1 MSFLS
6 SHIRN
11 TQPLPKKKKKSQGF
25 RNELRVQDSEIPM
38 MWDTLQ

>member
-11 TQPLPKKKKKSQGF
+11 TQPCPKRKKKSQGF
-25 RNELRVQDSEIPM
+25 HNELRVQDSEILM
-38 MWDTLQ
+38 VWGTLQ